1 MPLRFIEQVAG
12 LCLLTLIL
20 VDIFLTVL
28 YARAGSGLI
37 APHVGRMFWRLIRRI
52 STVSRRGRER
62 ILAFGGPLLVVAV
75 VAMWFVGLSFGAA
88 LVISC
93 ARHWR
98 EGDGRRDTDDLHSG
112 AARRW

>member
-1 MPLRFIEQVAG
+1 MPLGSLEQVAG

-37 APHVGRMFWRLIRRI
+37 APDVARLCWRLIRRI

-62 ILAFGGPLLVVAV
+62 ILALGGPLLVVTV
-75 VAMWFVGLSFGAA
+75 VAMWD
-88 LVISC
+88 C
-93 ARHWR
+93 
-98 EGDGRRDTDDLHSG
+98 
-112 AARRW
+112 RWAQPS